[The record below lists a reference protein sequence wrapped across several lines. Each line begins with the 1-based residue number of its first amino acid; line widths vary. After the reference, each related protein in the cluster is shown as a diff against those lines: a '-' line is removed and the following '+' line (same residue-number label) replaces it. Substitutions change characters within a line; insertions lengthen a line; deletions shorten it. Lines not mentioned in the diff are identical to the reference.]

1 MRLVTTVHGWVNK
14 SGRMP
19 LYEAIDRKALRFYDQ
34 VICVSDDLYELC
46 RSMKIPTE
54 RCHLMRNGIDTE
66 VYRRRMTIAEAKAQ
80 VSARPERLLLGAA
93 GRLALEK
100 GFEHLIQAVA
110 SLIDAGQPI
119 DLWIA
124 GEGPKRGELERL
136 IQQTGRPQHIRLL
149 GQLTDPSVFF
159 QACDIYVLS
168 SLREGLPNVVL
179 EAMALEVPVIA
190 TRVAGI
196 PALVEDGVSGLVVDA
211 GSPEAIRAAVL
222 RLVENPEFRLE
233 LTRAARAKVEDSYS
247 FADRIGREVAI
258 YDKLLGQPRGSAA
271 GTGAELSSTG
281 S

>member
-1 MRLVTTVHGWVNK
+1 
-14 SGRMP
+14 
-19 LYEAIDRKALRFYDQ
+19 
-34 VICVSDDLYELC
+34 
-46 RSMKIPTE
+46 MKIPTE

-80 VSARPERLLLGAA
+80 ASARPERLLLGAA
-93 GRLALEK
+93 GRLASEK
-100 GFEHLIQAVA
+100 GFEHLIRAVA

-124 GEGPKRGELERL
+124 GEGAARGELERL
-136 IQQTGRPQHIRLL
+136 IQQTGHPEHIRLL
-149 GQLTDPSVFF
+149 GQIMDPKVFF
-159 QACDIYVLS
+159 QACDMYVLS

-190 TRVAGI
+190 TRIAGI

-222 RLVENPEFRLE
+222 RLVENPELRLE
-233 LTRAARAKVEDSYS
+233 FTRAARAKVEDSHS

-258 YDKLLGQPRGSAA
+258 YDKLLGRQPRGFAA
-271 GTGAELSSTG
+271 GTGAELSATG

>member
-1 MRLVTTVHGWVNK
+1 
-14 SGRMP
+14 MP
-19 LYEAIDRKALRFYDQ
+19 LYEAIDHKALRFCDQ

-46 RSMKIPTE
+46 QSIKIPGE

-66 VYRRRMTIAEAKAQ
+66 IYRRRMTIAQAKAH
-80 VSARPERLLLGAA
+80 VSVRPERLLVGAA
-93 GRLALEK
+93 GRLAEEK
-100 GFEHLIQAVA
+100 GFEYLIQAVA
-110 SLIDAGQPI
+110 SVIDVGQPI

-136 IQQTGRPQHIRLL
+136 IQQTGHPEHIRLL
-149 GQLTDPSVFF
+149 GQLTDPRVFF
-159 QACDIYVLS
+159 QACDMYVLS

-190 TRVAGI
+190 TRIAGI

-211 GSPEAIRAAVL
+211 GSSEAIRASVL
-222 RLVENPEFRLE
+222 RLVENPELRLE
-233 LTRAARAKVEDSYS
+233 LARAARAKVEDSHS

-258 YDKLLGQPRGSAA
+258 YDQLLGRQPRGVAA
-271 GTGAELSSTG
+271 RTGAELSSTG